1 VPAPLLT
8 GPMAKAGKK
17 FSPWVC
23 CSRCKQASWVYV
35 HWNVSHCRRCG
46 DRFPESWPSLPSRR
60 GGGGSGPAGDGP
72 SPAQR
77 PSLDSAWAN
86 LLGKLGSDLPSEVKE
101 QVKAAIDKQ
110 APVKKPTTVTHV
122 AGQRLQVALKKKQQ
136 LGENIA
142 KKDMLATFLGKMR
155 DITEEIKEMQAEAA
169 ATEKEVTEA
178 GEELKRAVR
187 AAVLPAS
194 PATPA
199 PGGTDG
205 DSAALAD
212 LRFQLERIRQ
222 DNEALRAQLAALQ
235 EVAATPSPSPPVLAA
250 SADLAAQEAKDKDGM
265 ETDHEGSEPAKAK
278 LEGASFPDPKK
289 AKTEAALSQA
299 DLANLDQLSPEA
311 LLLQAESLAKTVEQ
325 AKAVGEEDLDGDQL

>member
-1 VPAPLLT
+1 
-8 GPMAKAGKK
+8 
-17 FSPWVC
+17 
-23 CSRCKQASWVYV
+23 V
-35 HWNVSHCRRCG
+35 HSNVSHCRRCG
-46 DRFPESWPSLPSRR
+46 DRFPEPWPSLPSRR

-86 LLGKLGSDLPSEVKE
+86 LSDKLGSDLPSEVKE

-110 APVKKPTTVTHV
+110 ALVKKPTAVTHV

-142 KKDMLATFLGKMR
+142 KKKDMLATFLGKMR

-169 ATEKEVTEA
+169 ETEKEVTEA
-178 GEELKRAVR
+178 AEELKRAVR

-194 PATPA
+194 PATPL
-199 PGGTDG
+199 PGGTEG

-212 LRFQLERIRQ
+212 LRLQFERLRQ
-222 DNEALRAQLAALQ
+222 DNEALRAQLAALH
-235 EVAATPSPSPPVLAA
+235 EVAATPSQLPVLAA

-265 ETDHEGSEPAKAK
+265 ETDHEISEPAKAK
-278 LEGASFPDPKK
+278 LEGASLPVSKK

-299 DLANLDQLSPEA
+299 DLANLDHLSPEA

-325 AKAVGEEDLDGDQL
+325 AKADDEEDLFDEQAQL